1 MLHFVVKEKDCFW
14 LLLLLLLTGLP
25 GCKRDVAD
33 QHAEEEIYMADYE
46 SPLDKWGYM
55 DTMGQLIIDPL
66 YDDVGFFSEGFANV
80 NKDGKWGFI
89 DHSGNYVIEP
99 IYKAAW
105 AFQEGKARV
114 SPFSGPDHYITP
126 SGKIIK
132 SEKWSAADDFSQGLA
147 KVKVGNTFGY
157 IDTTGHLVLPAIY
170 SRAWGFKHGL
180 AIVSIDEK
188 LGVINAKGSEI
199 LPQQFTTLKII
210 EAASLILANS
220 STETHIYDLQGQ
232 KKISLPDAKAIDS
245 DGSIVT
251 IQKGGLMFF
260 LDLADGSILKG
271 QGWPS
276 LIYLGDERWAGKNEM
291 GFFFLDNTGTKI
303 NLKPFAQINKC
314 VDGICTYYTGEH
326 WGYMDV
332 KGKELTPNVFGLA
345 WDFKNGFA
353 RAAFNEGIAFLNR
366 KLDLAFYPPPGTL
379 DMKDFTEG
387 LAPVQIAH

>member
-89 DHSGNYVIEP
+89 DPSGNYVIEP
-99 IYKAAW
+99 IFKAAW

-188 LGVINAKGSEI
+188 LGVMNYE
-199 LPQQFTTLKII
+199 
-210 EAASLILANS
+210 
-220 STETHIYDLQGQ
+220 
-232 KKISLPDAKAIDS
+232 
-245 DGSIVT
+245 
-251 IQKGGLMFF
+251 
-260 LDLADGSILKG
+260 
-271 QGWPS
+271 
-276 LIYLGDERWAGKNEM
+276 
-291 GFFFLDNTGTKI
+291 
-303 NLKPFAQINKC
+303 
-314 VDGICTYYTGEH
+314 
-326 WGYMDV
+326 
-332 KGKELTPNVFGLA
+332 
-345 WDFKNGFA
+345 
-353 RAAFNEGIAFLNR
+353 
-366 KLDLAFYPPPGTL
+366 
-379 DMKDFTEG
+379 
-387 LAPVQIAH
+387 